1 MVTIDELLVAVEA
14 RRAEG
19 LDSARPK
26 AVARARAAGKP
37 TARERLD
44 HLVDDGTF
52 LEWGGLAQPTH
63 DNEDNK
69 DLHGPGDAVITGT
82 AEIDGRSVVVV
93 NMDETIVGG
102 SMSVT
107 GGAKI
112 NRALEWSLNH
122 GLPYVLY
129 AEGGGHR
136 IQDGLNAKHFAHGGG
151 IRAMGT
157 QFAYHAALS
166 GWVPT
171 ACVVPGVGFAGPT
184 NFAMLC
190 DFTVMIR
197 GASTVGMT
205 GPALVKAGIG
215 EIATQEELGG
225 AALQADRNGAI
236 DLAVDTVEEANDA
249 VRLYLSYFPPNAG
262 EKPPVVDLGDPG
274 DRLAPELRDLVPV
287 DLATPYDMV
296 NVIEAIVDRGSF
308 FELRPT
314 FAANMITALARVE
327 GRPVGVIANQ
337 PAFRGGVIDAA
348 AADKGARFISLCDA
362 FGIPLAYLADIPGFL
377 IGTEAEESNLVR
389 HSVRLL
395 FELGQATVPRFSMVL
410 RKGYGLGYYAM
421 AGGRSFHADMAVSW
435 PQSELSAMSIDG
447 AVDVAYRRRFE
458 SAEDPVK
465 ARQDLIDDIKT
476 RTGALTGASGFGIDD
491 VIDPAESRRVLA
503 RALSR
508 TGHRRPPLHPV
519 PGRVHAVPPV

>member
-1 MVTIDELLVAVEA
+1 MATIGELLLAVET

-19 LDSARPK
+19 LDLTRPK
-26 AVARARAAGKP
+26 AVERARAAGKP

-44 HLVDDGTF
+44 HLVDEGTF
-52 LEWGGLAQPTH
+52 LEWGALAQPTH

-82 AEIDGRSVVVV
+82 AELDGRCVAVV

-122 GLPYVLY
+122 GVPYVLF

-136 IQDGLNAKHFAHGGG
+136 IQDGLNSRHFAHGGG

-171 ACVVPGVGFAGPT
+171 VCVVPGVGFAGPS

-205 GPALVKAGIG
+205 GPALVRAGIG
-215 EIATQEELGG
+215 ENTTQEELGG
-225 AALQADRNGAI
+225 AALQADRNGAV
-236 DLAVDTVEEANDA
+236 DLAVDTVDEANNA
-249 VRLYLSYFPPNAG
+249 IRLYLSYFPPNAG
-262 EKPPVVDLGDPG
+262 EKPPVVNLGDRS
-274 DRLAPELRDLVPV
+274 DRLTPELRDMVPV

-296 NVIEAIVDRGSF
+296 RVIEPIVDRGSY
-308 FELRPT
+308 FELKPT
-314 FAANMITALARVE
+314 HAANIITALARVD

-337 PAFRGGVIDAA
+337 PAVRGGVIDAA

-362 FGIPLAYLADIPGFL
+362 FGIALVYLADIPGFL
-377 IGTEAEESNLVR
+377 IGSEAEQSNLVR

-395 FELGQATVPRFSMVL
+395 FELGQATVPRFSIVL

-421 AGGRSFHADMAVSW
+421 AGGRSFHADLAVSW
-435 PQSELSAMSIDG
+435 PQAELSAMSIEG

-458 SAEDPVK
+458 GADDPVQ

-476 RTGALTGASGFGIDD
+476 RTGALRGAEGFGIDD
-491 VIDPAESRRVLA
+491 VIDPAHSRRVLS

-508 TGHRRPPLHPV
+508 TGHRRPALHPV
-519 PGRVHAVPPV
+519 PGRVHPVPPV